1 MNVFDEE
8 WDETPYPTPPGWE
21 QRTKA
26 LVPRGHAL
34 GMRLYE
40 LPPGQ
45 TQVLYHFHH
54 GNEEAVVVLRGQ
66 PTVRTPAG
74 ERVLEPGEVVFFPS
88 GPDGAHQLFNAGDEP
103 ARYLIAANHASPE
116 VVEYP
121 DSGKIAAM
129 AKTPSQAGPQLWS
142 MHFLENET
150 GYWDDRPT
158 G

>member
-1 MNVFDEE
+1 MNVFDEQ
-8 WDETPYPTPPGWE
+8 WDVTPYPTPPGWE

-26 LVPRGHAL
+26 LVPPGHAL

-54 GNEEAVVVLRGQ
+54 GNEEAVVVLSGK

-74 ERVLEPGEVVFFPS
+74 ERVLEPGDVIFFPAGS
-88 GPDGAHQLFNAGDEP
+88 DGAHQLFNAGDQP

-121 DSGKIAAM
+121 DSGKVLAVS
-129 AKTPSQAGPQLWS
+129 KLGPLWS
-142 MHFLENET
+142 MHRR
-150 GYWDDRPT
+150 DDVVDYFDGEEPRL
-158 G
+158 